1 MRYWLVVIIASCLL
15 GCDKPDAR
23 LATPKGAAKT
33 LYQAMYDNDLATAK
47 ACVVSG
53 PGQIEIAEG
62 MTSFM
67 AAARRATDAAYQRF
81 GDEYRKLLGP
91 SLDPNHIDPKQIDQG
106 TETID
111 GDSATIVVSDKMT
124 MHLAREKKGWKVDLV
139 RSSKLESQV
148 GDPRMM
154 KVATAIFAGMAR
166 AADQTKAEIEAG
178 KYPSARPA
186 MEGLA
191 ANMKRAI
198 KEEQDR
204 AIRELAPR

>member
-15 GCDKPDAR
+15 GCDKPDTR

-47 ACVVSG
+47 ACVIAG
-53 PGQIEIAEG
+53 PGQTEIVEG

-67 AAARRATDAAYQRF
+67 AATRRATDAAYQRF

-91 SLDPNHIDPKQIDQG
+91 SLDPNHIDPKQIDEAS
-106 TETID
+106 ETIN
-111 GDSATIVVSDKMT
+111 GDSATIVISGEMT

-139 RSSKLESQV
+139 KSSKLESQV
-148 GDPRMM
+148 GDPKMI
-154 KVATAIFAGMAR
+154 KVVTAMFAGMTR
-166 AADQTKAEIEAG
+166 AADQTKTEIEAG

-191 ANMKRAI
+191 ANMKKAI
-198 KEEQDR
+198 KEEQER
-204 AIRELAPR
+204 ALRELLPH